1 MSNVRAAV
9 RLHSPM
15 DLHMKANALVK
26 HTIHITSNENVFDTK
41 YEGFT
46 AEIVKTAT
54 EAGSLLWAANGI
66 NVGDSPKRWQRRSE
80 LQERACERLDQ
91 LVYMI
96 EVAHSLYSLRKGKY
110 EHWSKM
116 AVEVRTLARSW
127 RDSDT
132 RRYGYL
138 LSGIKAE

>member
-1 MSNVRAAV
+1 MSNVRAAIRPKS
-9 RLHSPM
+9 RL

-26 HTIHITSNENVFDTK
+26 HTIHITSNQNVFNPQ
-41 YEGFT
+41 YSGFT

-54 EAGSLLWAANGI
+54 EAGNMLWTANGI
-66 NVGDSPKRWQRRSE
+66 NVGDSPKRWERRSE
-80 LQERACERLDQ
+80 CQERACELLDS
-91 LVYMI
+91 LIYMI

-116 AVEVRTLARSW
+116 TVEVRALARSW
-127 RDSDT
+127 RDSDA

-138 LSGIKAE
+138 LSGTKAE